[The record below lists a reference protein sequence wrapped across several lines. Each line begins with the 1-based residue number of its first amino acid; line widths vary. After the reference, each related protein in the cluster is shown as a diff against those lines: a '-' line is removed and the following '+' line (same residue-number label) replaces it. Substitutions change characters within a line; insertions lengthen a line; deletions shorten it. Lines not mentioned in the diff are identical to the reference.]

1 MGAIAGRSYRSFC
14 LFVGEFGASFH
25 AIFSP
30 NFYFDDRR
38 LNRMSEGNKKRFP
51 LWMYPETQKRVQ
63 DIAKQHCTTTVII
76 SDAYI
81 LT

>member
-1 MGAIAGRSYRSFC
+1 
-14 LFVGEFGASFH
+14 
-25 AIFSP
+25 
-30 NFYFDDRR
+30 
-38 LNRMSEGNKKRFP
+38 MSEGNKKRFP